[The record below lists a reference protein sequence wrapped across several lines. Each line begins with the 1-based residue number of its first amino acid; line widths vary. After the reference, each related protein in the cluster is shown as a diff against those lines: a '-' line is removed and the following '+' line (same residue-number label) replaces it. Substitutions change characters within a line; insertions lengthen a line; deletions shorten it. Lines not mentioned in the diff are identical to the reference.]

1 MCGRYVSPRD
11 SEIER
16 AWHIG
21 ARSNPN
27 PFRDIYNAAPTQLLP
42 VIRHHPE
49 QGLELAR
56 LRWGLIPSWA
66 KDSGIGAK
74 MINARGE
81 TVAEK
86 PAFRAAFKRRR
97 CLVPM
102 LGFYEWRKPS
112 AGKVPYFIHFQSG
125 DLLAAAGL
133 FEYWPGVA
141 GAEPIESYAIITT
154 AANELMAKLHD
165 RMPVILAEKD
175 QAAWLDPKNERREEL
190 QALLKPY
197 AGEDLDAYPVSTRV
211 NSPKNDD
218 ADLLVRAGPSVT

>member
-11 SEIER
+11 AEIEH

-27 PFRDIYNAAPTQLLP
+27 PFRDIYNAAPTQWLP

-49 QGLELAR
+49 HGLELAR

-66 KDSGIGAK
+66 KDPSIGAK

-81 TVAEK
+81 TVSEK

-102 LGFYEWRKPS
+102 LGFYEWRKTP
-112 AGKVPYFIHFQSG
+112 AGKVPHFIHYRSG

-133 FEYWPGVA
+133 FEYWPGA
-141 GAEPIESYAIITT
+141 DGADPIESYTIITT
-154 AANELMAKLHD
+154 PANELMAKLHD
-165 RMPVILAEKD
+165 RMPVLLAEKD
-175 QAAWLDPKNERREEL
+175 QAAWLDPNNERREEL
-190 QALLKPY
+190 QAMLKPY

-218 ADLLVRAGPSVT
+218 ADLLVRAGPSVI